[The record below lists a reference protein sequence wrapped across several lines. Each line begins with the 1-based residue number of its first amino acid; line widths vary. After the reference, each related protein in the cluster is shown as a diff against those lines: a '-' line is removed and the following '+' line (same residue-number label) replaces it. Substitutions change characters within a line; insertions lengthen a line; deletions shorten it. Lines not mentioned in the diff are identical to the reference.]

1 MLDALLINVCLLIFE
16 YLALV
21 DRRSPVNICGIN
33 EVLNRK
39 CINKLVSVC
48 IEVIIVN
55 LFLGS

>member
-21 DRRSPVNICGIN
+21 HSKSPVNICGIN
-33 EVLNRK
+33 KVLNRK

-48 IEVIIVN
+48 TEVIIIN
-55 LFLGS
+55 LLMGS